1 VPLDFLYAASGMVQE
16 VGRDAK
22 LETVPAPMQKPSEQK
37 LRSRSQPILSPSLDS
52 CRTFSDEHKA
62 TYKKKEATKRMNEKK
77 VLVGIFLAMAMVFV
91 IGGVAYA
98 QTTTDDGDDTVK
110 GSVSAPDP
118 AKIGKAAAEQAALE
132 AQPGEV
138 TETELETN
146 DSGYVVYDIEIAG
159 DDGKNHEVTVDAGN
173 GEILYQELEDEVDDS
188 DAGETDDSD

>member
-1 VPLDFLYAASGMVQE
+1 M
-16 VGRDAK
+16 
-22 LETVPAPMQKPSEQK
+22 
-37 LRSRSQPILSPSLDS
+37 
-52 CRTFSDEHKA
+52 
-62 TYKKKEATKRMNEKK
+62 KKEATKRMNEKK
-77 VLVGIFLAMAMVFV
+77 VLVGVFLAMAMVFV

-132 AQPGEV
+132 AQPGKV

-173 GEILYQELEDEVDDS
+173 GEVLYQEPEDEVDDS